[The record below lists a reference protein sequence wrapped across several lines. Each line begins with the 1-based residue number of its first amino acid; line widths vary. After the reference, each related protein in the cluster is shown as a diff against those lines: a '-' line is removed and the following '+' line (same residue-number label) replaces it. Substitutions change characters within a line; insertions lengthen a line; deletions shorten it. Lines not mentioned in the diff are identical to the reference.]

1 MAAKAKKGTGSRA
14 KKAAAKP
21 AVKAKKAPAKKRAA
35 KIAAPTSVSPTSVSK
50 LHTLHEDHP
59 WTIDYAGHPARKDSP
74 LYVQSRKLLTEITT
88 STTTHGHAWYYGPAS
103 WQDHHGGGLWLHD
116 GQGWFFVTN
125 FAGIEWA
132 SQFCA
137 DAAKLEFLRQNAERL
152 YAGFPGTE
160 AELLKLSPGYPFN
173 EILTTP
179 IKTAADIDR
188 WTDSI
193 FNASVPL
200 PADRHTGVA
209 PKGHGLH
216 HYPTPI
222 WDIEMFKRDDFVLWV
237 SDDEGK
243 PAAVVPV
250 HPHGVDKNDPRYK
263 DDYGKVAVAYATPGS
278 ALSKRLTKVEND
290 GGRLVADPSHP
301 FAKAAFRNQ

>member
-1 MAAKAKKGTGSRA
+1 MAAKAKTGTRA
-14 KKAAAKP
+14 KKAATKARAKAKP
-21 AVKAKKAPAKKRAA
+21 ATATAKKSAAKKAAPA
-35 KIAAPTSVSPTSVSK
+35 SVSK
-50 LHTLHEDHP
+50 THSLHEDHP
-59 WTIDYAGHPARKDSP
+59 WTIDYAGHPARKDSD
-74 LYVQSRKLLTEITT
+74 LYVKSRKLLTEITT
-88 STTTHGHAWYYGPAS
+88 TTTTQGHAWYYGPAD

-116 GQGWFFVTN
+116 GEGWFFVKN

-137 DAAKLEFLRQNAERL
+137 DPAKLEFLRQNAVRL

-160 AELLKLSPGYPFN
+160 AELLKLSPGYPFKA
-173 EILTTP
+173 ILTTP
-179 IKTAADIDR
+179 IRTADDVDR

-222 WDIEMFKRDDFVLWV
+222 WDIEMFKREDFVLWV
-237 SDDEGK
+237 KDDDGR
-243 PAAVVPV
+243 PVAVVPV
-250 HPHGVDKNDPRYK
+250 HPRGVDKNDPRYK
-263 DDYGKVAVAYATPGS
+263 NDYGKVAVAYAAPGS
-278 ALSKRLTKVEND
+278 ALSDRLTKVEKT
-290 GGRLVADPSHP
+290 GGRLVADASHP

>member
-1 MAAKAKKGTGSRA
+1 MAAKAKKATRSRA
-14 KKAAAKP
+14 KKATAKTT
-21 AVKAKKAPAKKRAA
+21 AKAKKATAKKAGV
-35 KIAAPTSVSPTSVSK
+35 KSTSPASVSK
-50 LHTLHEDHP
+50 VHTLHEDHP
-59 WTIDYAGHPARKDSP
+59 WTIDYAGHPARKDSE
-74 LYVQSRKLLTEITT
+74 LYIKSRKLLTEITT
-88 STTTHGHAWYYGPAS
+88 STTMHGHAWYYGPAS
-103 WQDHHGGGLWLHD
+103 WQDHHGGGLWLRD
-116 GQGWFFVTN
+116 GQGWFFVKN
-125 FAGIEWA
+125 FSGIEWA

-137 DAAKLEFLRQNAERL
+137 DAPKVEFLRQNAERL

-160 AELLKLSPGYPFN
+160 AELLKLAPDYPFK

-200 PADRHTGVA
+200 PAGHHTGVA
-209 PKGHGLH
+209 PTGHGLH

-237 SDDEGK
+237 NDDNGQ

-250 HPHGVDKNDPRYK
+250 HPHGVDKDDPRYK
-263 DDYGKVAVAYATPGS
+263 NDYGKVAVAYATPGT
-278 ALSKRLTKVEND
+278 ALSQRLTKVEKT